1 MEVQV
6 IFFGS
11 ITDITIDN
19 SVLIDHCVDVNSLVQ
34 ELIERYPALA
44 NKKYFIALNQ
54 KMVHENVKLKLGDTV
69 ALMPPFS
76 GG

>member
-1 MEVQV
+1 MEIQV

-11 ITDITIDN
+11 ITDITN
-19 SVLIDHCVDVNSLVQ
+19 TSQLVLSGCGDTQSLMT
-34 ELIERYPALA
+34 ELIARYPSIA
-44 NKKYFIALNQ
+44 NRKYFVAVNQ
-54 KMVHENVKLKLGDTV
+54 KMIQENTPLKTGDTV

>member
-1 MEVQV
+1 MEIQV

-11 ITDITIDN
+11 ITDITNASQI
-19 SVLIDHCVDVNSLVQ
+19 LINGCNDTQSLMN
-34 ELIERYPALA
+34 ELISRYPSMAT
-44 NKKYFIALNQ
+44 KKYFVAVNQ
-54 KMVHENVKLKLGDTV
+54 KMIQDNTPLKTGDTV

>member
-1 MEVQV
+1 MEIEV

-11 ITDITIDN
+11 ITDITNTSQVVVSGCMDTQ
-19 SVLIDHCVDVNSLVQ
+19 SLMH
-34 ELIERYPALA
+34 ELINRYPSIAS
-44 NKKYFIALNQ
+44 KKYFVAVNQ
-54 KMVHENVKLKLGDTV
+54 KMIQDNTPLKTGDSV

>member
-1 MEVQV
+1 MEIQV

-11 ITDITIDN
+11 ITDITNTNQIMI
-19 SVLIDHCVDVNSLVQ
+19 SGCVDTQSLMN
-34 ELIERYPALA
+34 ELINRFPSIV
-44 NKKYFIALNQ
+44 NKKYFVAVNQ
-54 KMVHENVKLKLGDTV
+54 KMIQENTLLNAEDTV